1 MTDGTADVTYAELW
15 RRANRLA
22 RHLQRMGVE
31 PESRV
36 GLCLDRTAD
45 AVTGMLGILQAG
57 GAYVPLDPL
66 YPRPRLAAMLEDSG
80 ARWAVTRQD
89 LWAGLGLGGATPVCL
104 DAEAREI
111 ARFSGD
117 EPPSAAGSGNLAYVI
132 FTSGST
138 GRAKG
143 VAIEHRSAVA
153 FLRWALA
160 WFTPEELSG
169 VLASTSFCFDLSV
182 FEIFAPLSAGGRVVL
197 ARDALELPRLP
208 GAAGV
213 TLVNTVPSAMAE
225 LLRAGRLPA
234 AVRTVNLAGEP
245 LRSRLARAVYAAG
258 AERLYNLYGPS
269 EDTTYSTGALVPR
282 EGDRPPAIGEPITG
296 TEAWVLGAAGEPVRD
311 GATGELFLGGAGL
324 ARGYLGRPELTAER
338 FVPDS
343 SSGRPGSRLYRTGDL
358 VRRATDGEIG
368 GEIGGGIEYLGRA
381 DQQVKIRG
389 FRVELGE
396 IEAVLAAHPG
406 AGDAAAA
413 LREGENGED
422 GDRRLV
428 AWVEPVPG
436 GDLTAAGLRRYLRDR
451 LPAHMVPSFLVV
463 LPSLPRLPNGKID
476 RAALPAPEGRAGSP
490 VPYEAP
496 RTPLEAEIA
505 ALWEE
510 LTGAAPVGRGD
521 RFLEIGGHSLLA
533 AQAASRLAARHG
545 IDLPFH
551 ACLGAPTVAAW
562 AGLVE
567 ELARDRRAAS
577 SPVSPITAVPRQ
589 GALPL
594 SDAQRRLWLLDR
606 LVPES
611 PLYNLPEAV
620 RLRGPLDRAAL
631 AGALTAV
638 VARHAVLRTG
648 FAVRDHEPVQ
658 VIAGCAELPLP
669 LADLRHLPAA
679 AREAAALAGAE
690 LAARAPFDLG
700 TPPLLRAALFRLAAE
715 DHLLVLVLHHVAA
728 DGWSLDVLFRDLAA
742 GYAPPT
748 RSSGQAGGSAEKRPH
763 PRPLS
768 RLPPTPPPGEGRLAA
783 NGSGRLPPLPVQYAE
798 YAGWQ
803 LERLAG
809 GGLDAALER
818 RRQRFAAGT
827 PELDLPADRPRPA
840 APTWRGITR
849 RLTVEPAAA
858 AALRRLARA
867 EGATLF
873 MACLAVFETL
883 LSRVTGQESFAVGTP
898 AAGRP
903 HPDLAGLI
911 GFFVN
916 LVPLRADL
924 AGDPTGRALLR
935 RVRGEAL
942 DAYADQDVPFDRLV
956 EALRAERGA
965 GRLPLVQ
972 AVLAVEEETAERSLP
987 GLTACRVDVE
997 TGTAKFDLTLYLT
1010 AAADGSLRG
1019 ALEANADLFAPAAVE
1034 ALAGRF
1040 ARLVTAFTAEPDR
1053 PVGELP
1059 ILAEDERRR
1068 LLVDR
1073 NRTETAG
1080 DRRPV
1085 HAQIAAVAADA
1096 PESIAV
1102 VDGESVVT
1110 YRELYSRACALAR
1123 RLRRMGAGPEKLVA
1137 VLAERSVD
1145 MVAGQLAALLAGGAF
1160 LPLDPELPPERLGFL
1175 VTDSRAGVLL
1185 AQERLLTRLPGVAVP
1200 VLCLDTCGS
1209 PETGGLTAGLES
1221 SGDPEGLAYV
1231 IYTSGSTGEPK
1242 GVAVRHA
1249 GLSNLVAWHRRV
1261 HGAGPG
1267 DRVSSL
1273 AGLSFDAAVW
1283 ELWPALASGARVAL
1297 APEAVRLA
1305 PARLLEWLAAEEIDV
1320 AFLPTP
1326 LAEAAL
1332 GEAMPAGLRLRTLL
1346 TGGDVLHRPPPAGT
1360 PFALVNHYGP
1370 SENSVVATCAAVPA
1384 GEERGLPPSIG
1395 GPIDNVR
1402 VYLVDARSHLV
1413 PAGTA
1418 GEILLGGAGL
1428 ARGYLGR
1435 PDLTA
1440 DRFVPDP
1447 FAPAPGARLYRT
1459 GDLARWRGAGEE
1471 GGLQFLGR
1479 RDRQVKIRGVRI
1491 ELGEIEACL
1500 ARCPGVRQAAV
1511 LALRGA
1517 LVAWVAPE
1525 AAPDGAAVRA
1535 FLRER
1540 LPAALVPADVVRLA
1554 ALPLTAN
1561 GKIDRQALPVPEP
1574 TAETAREAAAPA
1586 SGDEI
1591 RDLLLGIWRQ
1601 VLGRR
1606 SVGPRDDFFALGGHS
1621 LLAAQ
1626 VLSRLQAVF
1635 GVELPLRSLFESPTV
1650 AGLAA
1655 RVEAARAGDAAVRLP
1670 PLTAAGPGGP
1680 IPLSLTQQG
1689 LWFLSRLEAQSGVYN
1704 IPSALRLRGDLDAG
1718 ALALAVRDLVRR
1730 HPALRTTLH
1739 PGEDGLP
1746 CQVIADEPRLELAV
1760 TDLRSSPE
1768 AAAERIA
1775 AEVRLPFDL
1784 EQGPLVRAVLL
1795 RTGEREHLFVLT
1807 VHHAVA
1813 DGWSMGVLHRDLAA
1827 CHAARRAGGE
1837 PVWKERKERSAPRLT
1852 YADFAVWQQRCA
1864 AAGWIDPQ
1872 IAFWRQWLTGEL
1884 LTPLEIPADRPLP
1897 PVRGDRSHHGTT
1909 LRTVAPPALAE
1920 ALRDLGSREA
1930 VTLQMV
1936 LRAGLEALLFR
1947 MTGRERFVV
1956 GSPVAGR
1963 NRPELEDLAGFFVH
1977 MLPVPADLSGRP
1989 AVRALLARVRGA
2001 ALAAYDH
2008 QDVSFERLVEAL
2020 RPPREEGRNPLFEVV
2035 LAGNPP
2041 FTPPALPGV
2050 ETERLDVDTG
2060 TAKFDLTLFV
2070 EERADRAGAID
2081 AIDAIELAL
2090 EADAERFE
2098 AATCHRF
2105 VDHLLVLL
2113 EGAVADPG
2121 AAVSELPLLRA
2132 AERGQLLAAWG
2143 RIESSVSCE
2152 RRVHELFEERCAA
2165 HPAAVALVTDGGT
2178 VTYGELNRRANRLAH
2193 CLRRLGVGT
2202 DQPVGL
2208 CAERSP
2214 ALIAGLLGILK
2225 AGGAYVPL
2233 DPAYPAER
2241 LAFMTEDA
2249 GLSILVGTRSA
2260 LAGLP
2265 ALGAREVH
2273 LDLAGEAADL
2283 AAECGDN
2290 PAPAALPGSLA
2301 YILFTSG
2308 STGRPKGVGVPHRAV
2323 VRLVRGTSFADFSPE
2338 QVFLQYAPVS
2348 FDLSTLEV
2356 WGPLLNGARLVLPPA
2371 GRLSLEELGAV
2382 LRRHRVS
2389 FLWLTAGLF
2398 HLMVDE
2404 QLDSLRGVRQLI
2416 AGGDVLSVPHVE
2428 RTLAVLDGTFING
2441 YGPTENTTF
2450 TACHAL
2456 RGPAALGASVP
2467 IGRPIA
2473 GTSVVVVDADLGL
2486 LPQGV
2491 PGELLTGGDGLA
2503 RGYFG
2508 RPALTAE
2515 RFVPDP
2521 FAPQPGARLYRTGDL
2536 ARWLPGGILE
2546 FLGRR
2551 DQQVKIRGFRIEPGE
2566 IETALGM
2573 HPAVRESVVVAREG
2587 GGGKRL
2593 VAYVVS
2599 ADGTDVA
2606 DAAGSAGLRAFLAE
2620 RLPEHMIP
2628 SAFVVLAALP
2638 LSPNGKVDR
2647 AALPLPEA
2655 RRDDSFALP
2664 RTPLEAVLAD
2674 LWAEVLD
2681 LETVGIHDLGGHSL
2695 LATRLISRVVQVL
2708 RAEVSLRVLFRR
2720 PTVAGLAEGLT
2731 ADPAQ
2736 RARVERVAELLA
2748 GLPDED
2754 DEEDDEDDE
2763 GDEEGEA
2770 AVEAEA
2776 PAAQGVAP

>member
-1 MTDGTADVTYAELW
+1 MTDGAVDVTYGELW
-15 RRANRLA
+15 RRANCLA
-22 RHLQRMGVE
+22 RHLRRMGVE

-89 LWAGLGLGGATPVCL
+89 LWAGLGLGGVTPVCL
-104 DAEAREI
+104 DTEAGEI
-111 ARFSGD
+111 ARASGA
-117 EPPSAAGSGNLAYVI
+117 EPPSPAGSGNLAYVI

-296 TEAWVLGAAGEPVRD
+296 TEAWVLGADGEPVQD

-343 SSGRPGSRLYRTGDL
+343 LSGRPGSRLYRTGDL
-358 VRRATDGEIG
+358 VRRAPG
-368 GEIGGGIEYLGRA
+368 GEIEYLGRA

-413 LREGENGED
+413 LREGETGED

-436 GDLTAAGLRRYLRDR
+436 RELAAADLRRYLRDR

-476 RAALPAPEGRAGSP
+476 RAALPAPAGRSGESM
-490 VPYEAP
+490 PYAAP

-567 ELARDRRAAS
+567 DLARDRRAAS
-577 SPVSPITAVPRQ
+577 SPPMPQMSPTSPMSPISAVPRQ
-589 GALPL
+589 GGLPL

-606 LVPES
+606 LAPES
-611 PLYNLPEAV
+611 PLYNIPEAV
-620 RLRGPLDRAAL
+620 RLCGPLDRAAL

-648 FAVRDHEPVQ
+648 FAVRDHAPVQ

-700 TPPLLRAALFRLAAE
+700 RPPLLRAALFRLAAE

-742 GYAPPT
+742 AYA
-748 RSSGQAGGSAEKRPH
+748 
-763 PRPLS
+763 
-768 RLPPTPPPGEGRLAA
+768 TPPPGEGRPD
-783 NGSGRLPPLPVQYAE
+783 LPPLPVQYAD

-818 RRQRFAAGT
+818 RRRRFAAGT

-840 APTWRGITR
+840 VPTWRGITR

-858 AALRRLARA
+858 AALRRLAGA

-873 MACLAVFETL
+873 MACLAVFAAL

-935 RVRGEAL
+935 RVREEAL

-956 EALRAERGA
+956 EALHAERGA
-965 GRLPLVQ
+965 GRPPLVQ

-987 GLTACRVDVE
+987 DLAARRVEVE

-1019 ALEANADLFAPAAVE
+1019 ALEANADLFAPATVA

-1040 ARLVTAFTAEPDR
+1040 ARLVTAFTAAPDR
-1053 PVGELP
+1053 PVAELP

-1085 HAQIAAVAADA
+1085 HAQVAAVAAAA

-1110 YRELYSRACALAR
+1110 YRELYGRACDLAR

-1145 MVAGQLAALLAGGAF
+1145 MVAGQLGALLAGGAF

-1200 VLCLDTCGS
+1200 VLCLDDGHS
-1209 PETGGLTAGLES
+1209 PESGGLAAGLES

-1261 HGAGPG
+1261 HGAGPR

-1332 GEAMPAGLRLRTLL
+1332 GEAVPEGLRLRTLL
-1346 TGGDVLHRPPPAGT
+1346 TGGDVLHAPPPAGK

-1384 GEERGLPPSIG
+1384 GGERGLPPSIG

-1402 VYLVDARSHLV
+1402 VYLVDARGHLV

-1447 FAPAPGARLYRT
+1447 FSNEPGARLYRT
-1459 GDLARWRGAGEE
+1459 GDLARWRGAEE
-1471 GGLQFLGR
+1471 DGGLQFLGR

-1500 ARCPGVRQAAV
+1500 AQCPGVRQAAV

-1525 AAPDGAAVRA
+1525 EAPDGAAVRA

-1561 GKIDRQALPVPEP
+1561 GKIDRQALPVPER
-1574 TAETAREAAAPA
+1574 TAETTRETAAPA

-1655 RVEAARAGDAAVRLP
+1655 RVEAARAAAHAADTGDAAVRLP

-1680 IPLSLTQQG
+1680 IPLSLTQHG

-1704 IPSALRLRGDLDAG
+1704 IPSALRLRGELDAG
-1718 ALALAVRDLVRR
+1718 ALALAVQDLVRR

-1739 PGEDGLP
+1739 LGEDGLP
-1746 CQVIADEPRLELAV
+1746 CQVIAAELRLELAV
-1760 TDLRSSPE
+1760 ADLRSSPE
-1768 AAAERIA
+1768 AAAARIA

-1784 EQGPLVRAVLL
+1784 EQGPLVRALLL

-1837 PVWKERKERSAPRLT
+1837 PMWGEWSAPRLT

-1864 AAGWIDPQ
+1864 AGGWIDPQ
-1872 IAFWRQWLTGEL
+1872 IAFWREWLTGEL
-1884 LTPLEIPADRPLP
+1884 LTPLEVPADRPLL
-1897 PVRGDRSHHGTT
+1897 PVRSHYGTT
-1909 LRTVAPPALAE
+1909 LRAVAPPALAE
-1920 ALRDLGSREA
+1920 ALRDLATREA

-1947 MTGRERFVV
+1947 MTGRERFVI

-1989 AVRALLARVRGA
+1989 AVRALLARVRSA

-2041 FTPPALPGV
+2041 FTPPVWPGV

-2070 EERADRAGAID
+2070 EERADREG

-2098 AATCHRF
+2098 AATGRRF

-2132 AERGQLLAAWG
+2132 AERGQLLAEWG
-2143 RIESSVSCE
+2143 RVENTVSCE
-2152 RRVHELFEERCAA
+2152 RRIHELFEERSAA
-2165 HPAAVALVTDGGT
+2165 HPAAVALVTDEGT

-2193 CLRRLGVGT
+2193 HLRRLGVGT
-2202 DQPVGL
+2202 DRPVGL

-2249 GLSILVGTRSA
+2249 GLSILVGTRTA
-2260 LAGLP
+2260 LAELP
-2265 ALGAREVH
+2265 ALRAREVH
-2273 LDLAGEAADL
+2273 LDLDDLDDFADF
-2283 AAECGDN
+2283 DN
-2290 PAPAALPGSLA
+2290 PAPAGLPGSLA

-2382 LRRHRVS
+2382 LCRHRVS

-2456 RGPAALGASVP
+2456 RGPASLGASVP

-2473 GTSVVVVDADLGL
+2473 GTSLVVVDAGLGL

-2593 VAYVVS
+2593 VAYVVF
-2599 ADGTDVA
+2599 ADGTDGTEG
-2606 DAAGSAGLRAFLAE
+2606 AGSAGLRAFLAE

-2681 LETVGIHDLGGHSL
+2681 LETVGIHDDFFALGGHSL

-2708 RAEVSLRVLFRR
+2708 RAEVSLRALFRR

-2748 GLPDED
+2748 GLPDEG
-2754 DEEDDEDDE
+2754 DEDDE
-2763 GDEEGEA
+2763 GDGGDEEGEA